1 MNTKTM
7 FSSRN
12 DTWETPQDFF
22 DKLDDIFH
30 FDIDVCATA
39 DNAKCSV
46 YYTPEDDGL
55 QKTWKGTCWCNPPY
69 GRNIREWIKK
79 TYETAKSETGT
90 VVCLIPSR
98 TDTKYWHDYVMK
110 ATGIFFVRGRLKF
123 GNSKNSAPFPSAVVV
138 FKKGAVPEE
147 WLNRD
152 DNVMVNSPAA
162 LNACAVKGFYRDVQ
176 LIAKRMGDKA

>member
-55 QKTWKGTCWCNPPY
+55 QKNMEGHMLVQSDVRQKHKGM
-69 GRNIREWIKK
+69 
-79 TYETAKSETGT
+79 
-90 VVCLIPSR
+90 
-98 TDTKYWHDYVMK
+98 D
-110 ATGIFFVRGRLKF
+110 
-123 GNSKNSAPFPSAVVV
+123 
-138 FKKGAVPEE
+138 KKGV
-147 WLNRD
+147 
-152 DNVMVNSPAA
+152 
-162 LNACAVKGFYRDVQ
+162 
-176 LIAKRMGDKA
+176 

>member
-55 QKTWKGTCWCNPPY
+55 QKH
-69 GRNIREWIKK
+69 GRAHVGAIRR
-79 TYETAKSETGT
+79 TAET
-90 VVCLIPSR
+90 
-98 TDTKYWHDYVMK
+98 
-110 ATGIFFVRGRLKF
+110 
-123 GNSKNSAPFPSAVVV
+123 
-138 FKKGAVPEE
+138 
-147 WLNRD
+147 
-152 DNVMVNSPAA
+152 
-162 LNACAVKGFYRDVQ
+162 
-176 LIAKRMGDKA
+176 

>member
-55 QKTWKGTCWCNPPY
+55 QH
-69 GRNIREWIKK
+69 GRAHVGAIRR
-79 TYETAKSETGT
+79 TAET
-90 VVCLIPSR
+90 
-98 TDTKYWHDYVMK
+98 
-110 ATGIFFVRGRLKF
+110 
-123 GNSKNSAPFPSAVVV
+123 
-138 FKKGAVPEE
+138 
-147 WLNRD
+147 
-152 DNVMVNSPAA
+152 
-162 LNACAVKGFYRDVQ
+162 
-176 LIAKRMGDKA
+176 